1 MTKLQQC
8 FNVPLDAADK
18 CVRDHKKKIDLFLQ
32 DPKSPPKLFFFYQ
45 PRQFKVAEL
54 FLSVGGDGE
63 KLEGKCLY
71 FLRDAGAKPVNTK
84 VGQDHTVLAGEITAD
99 ILATFQQ
106 TLSQVYAPLLAR
118 QNEWGAIRREKERKA
133 FLDQLGKF
141 EEELKRKIANLRGD
155 VELRTPAAPFD
166 KIEQKPASYAKAA
179 KDRATLNH
187 FQDIVSS
194 WCEQITKYMEDD
206 QSNTP
211 LAASNEKG
219 PDEEIEYWCR
229 RMLTLISITE
239 QLKSKPNRVVTGVLK
254 ARALRND
261 EGNAGQ
267 SNNGGGAADG
277 SSGGNNKNDDGPV
290 NGGGVGSA
298 LSEQEQIKNLIE
310 RWREVDL
317 AITDALNEAKD
328 NVRFLDNLRKVIE
341 PLYTDSPSSIADT
354 MPALMNSMKMI
365 HTLSRHYGTETRMT
379 NLFQRITNQLI
390 TRAKEDIYAGE
401 SVPALWQQEPDTI
414 IAKMNSA
421 IKLLDEYRR
430 HYKDTKVR
438 LASMPKGKQ
447 FNFDETAIFGKFVRF
462 RRRLEKLIDMFS
474 SIQQFKALERK
485 RIDGMEEL
493 IHSFD
498 TLVNEFKLKGH
509 DLLDFN
515 NTVFERDFVEF
526 TMHNSGLENAIQD
539 FMERSLTQMSSI
551 DKQLELMKKFQAVLQ
566 RDALKEDLEHKV
578 GGTDGWTHTR
588 THPRTPRARV
598 CVC

>member
-8 FNVPLDAADK
+8 FSSVQPPVTLEVAEK
-18 CVRDHKKKIDLFLQ
+18 CIRDNKKKIDTFLS
-32 DPKSPPKLFFFYQ
+32 DVKSPPKLFFFFQ
-45 PRQFKVAEL
+45 PRQFKVSEL

-71 FLRDAGAKPVNTK
+71 FLRDTNKPVVTK
-84 VGQDHTVLAGEITAD
+84 VGQDHTVLAGEITQD
-99 ILATFQQ
+99 ILQTFQA
-106 TLSQVYAPLLAR
+106 TLQNVYGPLLSK
-118 QNEWGAIRREKERKA
+118 QNEWGAIKREKERKQ
-133 FLDQLGKF
+133 FLDHLSKF
-141 EEELKRKIANLRGD
+141 DQELQRKIANLRGD
-155 VELRTPAAPFD
+155 VELRTPTAPFD

-179 KDRATLNH
+179 KDKQVLDH
-187 FQDIVSS
+187 FQDIVAS

-211 LAASNEKG
+211 LLAVNETG
-219 PDEEIEYWCR
+219 PDVEIEYWCR

-261 EGNAGQ
+261 EGAGVPP
-267 SNNGGGAADG
+267 ADG
-277 SSGGNNKNDDGPV
+277 KSDEPAGNGSGL
-290 NGGGVGSA
+290 VGSA

-341 PLYTDSPSSIADT
+341 PLYTDSPTSIADT

-390 TRAKEDIYAGE
+390 TRCKEDIYAGE
-401 SVPALWQQEPDTI
+401 SVPALWQQEPEI
-414 IAKMNSA
+414 IIQKMNAS

-430 HYKDTKVR
+430 HYKDTKAR
-438 LASMPKGKQ
+438 LATMPKGKQ

-539 FMERSLTQMSSI
+539 FEERSLTQMSSI
-551 DKQLELMKKFQAVLQ
+551 DKQLEL
-566 RDALKEDLEHKV
+566 
-578 GGTDGWTHTR
+578 
-588 THPRTPRARV
+588 PP
-598 CVC
+598 

>member
-1 MTKLQQC
+1 L
-8 FNVPLDAADK
+8 V
-18 CVRDHKKKIDLFLQ
+18 
-32 DPKSPPKLFFFYQ
+32 
-45 PRQFKVAEL
+45 
-54 FLSVGGDGE
+54 
-63 KLEGKCLY
+63 
-71 FLRDAGAKPVNTK
+71 
-84 VGQDHTVLAGEITAD
+84 
-99 ILATFQQ
+99 
-106 TLSQVYAPLLAR
+106 
-118 QNEWGAIRREKERKA
+118 
-133 FLDQLGKF
+133 
-141 EEELKRKIANLRGD
+141 
-155 VELRTPAAPFD
+155 
-166 KIEQKPASYAKAA
+166 
-179 KDRATLNH
+179 
-187 FQDIVSS
+187 
-194 WCEQITKYMEDD
+194 
-206 QSNTP
+206 
-211 LAASNEKG
+211 ASNEKG

-261 EGNAGQ
+261 EGANNNAAAA
-267 SNNGGGAADG
+267 AADG
-277 SSGGNNKNDDGPV
+277 TKAGGEDGPAGSS
-290 NGGGVGSA
+290 GGGVGSA

-341 PLYTDSPSSIADT
+341 PLYTDTPASIADT

-379 NLFQRITNQLI
+379 NLFMRITNQLI
-390 TRAKEDIYAGE
+390 TRCKEDIYAGE
-401 SVPALWQQEPDTI
+401 SVPALWQQEPESI
-414 IAKMNSA
+414 IAKMNAA

-430 HYKDTKVR
+430 HYKDTKAR

-474 SIQQFKALERK
+474 SIQQFRALERK
-485 RIDGMEEL
+485 RIDGMEDL

-509 DLLDFN
+509 DLLDFA

-539 FMERSLTQMSSI
+539 FMERSLTQMASI
-551 DKQLELMKKFQAVLQ
+551 DKQLELMRKFQSVLQ
-566 RDALKEDLEHKV
+566 RDALKEDLEHKYLMIFRV
-578 GGTDGWTHTR
+578 RRSSAHKSAHGARTLVSHFLSLGRGSHSFRIVCCHLLVPSSLLFSCTARSCTTFRVCTR
-588 THPRTPRARV
+588 RARMLLRFLAT
-598 CVC
+598 